1 MSAIA
6 SCWKELGTEDGRRGR
21 PDSWRNQRKGNGQ
34 SHTRG
39 RERESVN
46 ERRQK
51 PERRTASVSWAG
63 RLVSGSA
70 LHVCAPA
77 SSSLIHPRGAAS
89 GSSSVPVCVNN
100 IRSCIPWSD
109 PRPVLYTKTS
119 HTPTAKTD
127 RRVLKGNKLFTF
139 SRELISVCVH
149 AARLSCSK
157 KERSQRGRL
166 NRTERDDS
174 SKFVFCARGYW
185 RSVCLFWWGGAR
197 HRQLALILFIRQFA
211 LCCRSISECLDKK
224 RKKLKKK
231 RGTLSCYF
239 SLAMSLRTA
248 SGDVMQ
254 MATAERVKT
263 ILAGAAAH
271 WHDDVDGQSAFHS
284 IESSPPTLPSYFPP
298 HLWLELTMS
307 IDCRRRLIY

>member
-109 PRPVLYTKTS
+109 PRPVLYTKRHTRRLLKRTAVYWKVTNYS
-119 HTPTAKTD
+119 H
-127 RRVLKGNKLFTF
+127 F
-139 SRELISVCVH
+139 RENWFPCVCTRH
-149 AARLSCSK
+149 ASLVQKK
-157 KERSQRGRL
+157 KEA
-166 NRTERDDS
+166 
-174 SKFVFCARGYW
+174 K
-185 RSVCLFWWGGAR
+185 GG
-197 HRQLALILFIRQFA
+197 
-211 LCCRSISECLDKK
+211 
-224 RKKLKKK
+224 
-231 RGTLSCYF
+231 
-239 SLAMSLRTA
+239 
-248 SGDVMQ
+248 V
-254 MATAERVKT
+254 
-263 ILAGAAAH
+263 
-271 WHDDVDGQSAFHS
+271 
-284 IESSPPTLPSYFPP
+284 
-298 HLWLELTMS
+298 
-307 IDCRRRLIY
+307 